1 MAITCQTTRT
11 QVLVETGSFFNG
23 LISLEPLKNDR
34 KKDNIKCDMQGDPNS
49 SQSQYLFSIHH
60 DTCNGVYSNKTS
72 VQATLI
78 VQVKIKNKYN

>member
-1 MAITCQTTRT
+1 
-11 QVLVETGSFFNG
+11 
-23 LISLEPLKNDR
+23 
-34 KKDNIKCDMQGDPNS
+34 MQGDPNS

-78 VQVKIKNKYN
+78 VQVKIKTKYNQGDRKQTKIWKKWAIQYYPYFWSQRLKQVDVY

>member
-1 MAITCQTTRT
+1 MAITCQTSRT

-49 SQSQYLFSIHH
+49 SQSQYLFTIHH
-60 DTCNGVYSNKTS
+60 DTCHGVYSNKTS

-78 VQVKIKNKYN
+78 VQVKN